1 MSQKDLSIVI
11 QSEVSVYERE
21 ANKLVIKTDSDM
33 EQAVKIL
40 SATNQTSDRVT
51 AEKEKIT
58 KPLNEALKAERARWK
73 PIEDACANAV
83 ATIKSKMM
91 AYQKTIEAAN
101 AAKEAKIMARVDK
114 GTLKTET
121 AVAKLEALPDAK
133 ASVTTDAG
141 MVQWRTVQKLVIDDL
156 NAIPRE
162 YMDVNEVRVKAALK
176 AGKVV
181 AGARMVEEKVP
192 ANFR

>member
-1 MSQKDLSIVI
+1 MSKDLSVVI

-21 ANKLVIKTDSDM
+21 ANALVIKTDADM
-33 EQAVKIL
+33 ELAVKIL
-40 SATNQTSDRVT
+40 SATNTTADRVQ

-73 PIEDACANAV
+73 PIEDACANAI
-83 ATIKSKMM
+83 ATIKAKMV
-91 AYQKTIEAAN
+91 AFQRQLEAEN
-101 AAKEAKIMARVDK
+101 AKKEEKIMARVEK
-114 GTLKTET
+114 GTLRTET

-141 MVQWRTVQKLVIDDL
+141 MVQWRVVKKLVISDPML
-156 NAIPRE
+156 IPRE
-162 YMDVNEVRVKAALK
+162 YLVVNEVAVKEALK

-181 AGARMVEEKVP
+181 PGASFVEEKVP

>member
-1 MSQKDLSIVI
+1 MSKNLTVVI

-21 ANKLVIKTDSDM
+21 ANQLVIKTSSDM

-40 SATNQTSDRVT
+40 SATNQTADRVT

-83 ATIKSKMM
+83 ATIKGKMM
-91 AYQKTIEAAN
+91 AYQRAVEAEN
-101 AAKEAKIMARVDK
+101 AKKEEKIMARVEK

-121 AVAKLEALPDAK
+121 AVAKLEALPDAS
-133 ASVTTDAG
+133 AMVATSAG
-141 MVQWRTVQKLVIDDL
+141 AVQWRTVSKLVIEDI

-162 YMDVNEVRVKAALK
+162 YLDVNEVRVKAALK
-176 AGKVV
+176 AGKLV
-181 AGARMVEEKVP
+181 AGCKMVDEKVP

>member
-1 MSQKDLSIVI
+1 M
-11 QSEVSVYERE
+11 YEKK
-21 ANKLVIKTDSDM
+21 ADALVIKTTSDM
-33 EQAVKIL
+33 EEAVKLL
-40 SATNQTSDRVT
+40 SVTNQVTDRVT
-51 AEKEKIT
+51 TEKEKIT

-83 ATIKSKMM
+83 ATIKGKMIVFQR
-91 AYQKTIEAAN
+91 AVEAEN
-101 AAKEAKIMARVDK
+101 AKKEEKIMARVEK
-114 GTLKTET
+114 GSLRTET

-141 MVQWRTVQKLVIDDL
+141 MIQWRTVQKLVIEDA

-162 YMDVNEVRVKAALK
+162 YLDVNEVRIKAALK
-176 AGKVV
+176 AGVV
-181 AGARMVEEKVP
+181 VSGAKMVEERVP